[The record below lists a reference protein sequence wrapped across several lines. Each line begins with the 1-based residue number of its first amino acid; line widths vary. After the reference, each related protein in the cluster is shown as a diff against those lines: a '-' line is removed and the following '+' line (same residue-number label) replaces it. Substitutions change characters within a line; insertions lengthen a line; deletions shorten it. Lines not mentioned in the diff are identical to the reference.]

1 MGDYT
6 GRTQAG
12 KIFPVLR
19 EYFNALPVGSIF
31 SIGSVSEVLL
41 KNYNRQNPG
50 RVINNLTGIQDGIRA
65 SALDGGFLKQI
76 DQGKYKVLREITPKK
91 DAAWFHRNYYKKA
104 AKGPKYKQMKEKEM
118 AKDNTSTLTQLGSQ
132 KTKYSYDN
140 PDMKILETFN
150 NRHTDQTHLVSFVQ
164 ARDEFTSLCPVTN
177 QPDQAKIEII
187 YVPNQK
193 MVESK
198 SLKLYLFSYRNHGA
212 FHEDIVNR
220 IAKDLWK
227 VLAPKYLRVFGDFA
241 PRGGIAI
248 KPLVEKWE
256 EHLTQQG
263 SGSAHIMRLVSSW
276 DEKRRGLE

>member
-1 MGDYT
+1 MGIYT
-6 GRTQAG
+6 GRTQSG
-12 KIFPVLR
+12 RVFPVLR
-19 EYFNALPVGSIF
+19 EYFNNAMTVGCIF
-31 SIGSVSEVLL
+31 EIGGVTDVLIER
-41 KNYNRQNPG
+41 YNEMNSARP
-50 RVINNLTGIQDGIRA
+50 INTPTSIQDGIRA
-65 SALDGGFLKQI
+65 AALPGGFLQKI
-76 DQGKYKVLREITPKK
+76 DHGKYKLLRTVNPKK
-91 DAAWFHRNYYKKA
+91 DAVWFQQNYYKKA
-104 AKGPKYKQMKEKEM
+104 AKGVKYKRMKE
-118 AKDNTSTLTQLGSQ
+118 DNTNTLTQLGSQ
-132 KTKYSYDN
+132 NTKYVYDA
-140 PDMKILETFN
+140 PAKEMLETFN

-164 ARDEFTSLCPVTN
+164 ERDEFTSLCPVTN

-227 VLAPKYLRVFGDFA
+227 VLTPKYLRVFGDFA

-256 EHLTQQG
+256 EHPTQQG
-263 SGSAHIMRLVSSW
+263 GDSPHIMRLVHSW
-276 DEKRRGLE
+276 DEKRRGRI

>member
-1 MGDYT
+1 MGVYT

-12 KIFPVLR
+12 RIFPVMR
-19 EYFNALPVGSIF
+19 EYFNRMELNTFFDIGPVSA
-31 SIGSVSEVLL
+31 VLL
-41 KNYNRQNPG
+41 KEYNLLNSDKI
-50 RVINNLTGIQDGIRA
+50 INNLTGIQDGIRTA
-65 SALDGGFLKQI
+65 ALDGGFLRQS
-76 DQGKYKVLREITPKK
+76 DQGRYKLIRKISPRK
-91 DAAWFHRNYYKKA
+91 DAAWFQKNYYKKA
-104 AKGPKYKQMKEKEM
+104 AKGVKYKQLKEKEM
-118 AKDNTSTLTQLGSQ
+118 TKDNTTTLTQLGSQ
-132 KTKYSYDN
+132 NTRYVYDA
-140 PDMKILETFN
+140 PDIKILETFEN
-150 NRHTDQTHLVSFVQ
+150 KHTDQTHLVSFVQ

-227 VLAPKYLRVFGDFA
+227 VLVPKYLRVFGDFA

-263 SGSAHIMRLVSSW
+263 EGSPHIMRLVSSW
-276 DEKRRGLE
+276 DEKRRG